1 LAATEITVKQLP
13 SFFTTLSVEIMR
25 DHEKRFAAAIRSVK
39 DASSAVSGSGAR
51 LATGVKNAWGTLD
64 KMASQYGLR
73 LAEIVQ
79 QAAGELAE
87 KEVKANFHE
96 TEQFQQQAVE
106 SLNHIITTIKR
117 YVPKLH
123 RSLKPEMS
131 ALNGALAKLEHAIK
145 GLTRTLDESPGHR
158 LDALQRAV
166 EILTAKHTELLG
178 LRFEKQKEE
187 SEIEAL
193 AAKDKQVQAE
203 RERLTSAPEFAEI
216 NRYEASLR
224 AKETEMKALLQPL
237 LKPLLKLE
245 RAPSVN
251 RNPINTRVLRNLIDD
266 TVETVI
272 AEQPFVVDQLLNRL
286 SRALGNGEL
295 AIEERK
301 RRKAE
306 ETIALITEGRLKK
319 IRDEYLT
326 LQANIQ
332 ETMRQLSG
340 KGLLQRRNE
349 LDRLIASTQQQK
361 ERSTAKQH
369 ELQKMMDDLTRVIQ
383 KQKTHLESEL
393 SKLAGRTITVAT
405 D

>member
-1 LAATEITVKQLP
+1 
-13 SFFTTLSVEIMR
+13 MR

-39 DASSAVSGSGAR
+39 DASSALSASGAK
-51 LATGVKNAWGTLD
+51 LAAGVKNAWGTLD
-64 KMASQYGLR
+64 KMASEYGLR

-79 QAAGELAE
+79 QAAGDLAA
-87 KEVKANFHE
+87 KEIEAGFHE
-96 TEQFQQQAVE
+96 TEQFQQHAVE
-106 SLNHIITTIKR
+106 SLNYIITTIKR
-117 YVPKLH
+117 YVPRLH

-145 GLTRTLDESPGHR
+145 ELTRTLDESPGQK

-166 EILTAKHTELLG
+166 EILSAKQTELIE
-178 LRFEKQKEE
+178 LRSEKQKEE

-203 RERLTSAPEFAEI
+203 KERLTSAPEFTEL

-224 AKETEMKALLQPL
+224 AKETEIKALLQPL
-237 LKPLLKLE
+237 FKPLLKLE
-245 RAPSVN
+245 RTPPVN
-251 RNPINTRVLRNLIDD
+251 ENPINTSVLRNLIED

-272 AEQPFVVDQLLNRL
+272 AEQPFVIDQLLRRL
-286 SRALGNGEL
+286 RLALGSGEL
-295 AIEERK
+295 GIEERK

-306 ETIALITEGRLKK
+306 ETITLITGGGLNK

-332 ETMRQLSG
+332 ETMRQLSR
-340 KGLLQRRNE
+340 KGLVQRKDE
-349 LDRLIASTQQQK
+349 LDRLIASTQQRK

-369 ELQKMMDDLTRVIQ
+369 ELQKRMDDLTRAIQ
-383 KQKTHLESEL
+383 KQKTLVESEL